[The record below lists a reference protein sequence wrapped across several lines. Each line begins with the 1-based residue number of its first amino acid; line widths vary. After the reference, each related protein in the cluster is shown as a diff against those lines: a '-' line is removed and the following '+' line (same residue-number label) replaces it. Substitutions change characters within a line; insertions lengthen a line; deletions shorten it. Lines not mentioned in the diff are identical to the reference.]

1 MIKSHVLYQLSYGP
15 RQDAI
20 LQKFNWNFRNK
31 MNRKIFFST
40 LTAILILNIGSC
52 KKENNDSPENDY
64 TSTIMWDGL
73 KRTYLTHLPPD
84 FQEIGPV
91 PLVIALH
98 GGGGNAEA
106 MVKLTKGGLNM
117 LADKEGFV
125 VIYPNGI
132 EKNWNDGRSGEETN
146 YRAHEE
152 NIDDVGFISELIDL
166 MITTLNID
174 SKRVYV
180 TGMSNGAMM
189 TLRLGCELS
198 DKIAAI
204 APVAGN
210 MPVNLSSI
218 CVPEET
224 VSVMLI
230 SGTDDPLMPFD
241 GGDIT
246 GPFGIVK
253 LGKVLSAEETIELWV
268 NSDYCISSPVIL
280 QEPDTDPTDGTLVN
294 KAVYTNCEDSAEL
307 IFYTIENGG
316 HTWPSGYQYLSRSII
331 GNTCMDINANEI
343 IWEFFRRHSR

>member
-1 MIKSHVLYQLSYGP
+1 
-15 RQDAI
+15 
-20 LQKFNWNFRNK
+20 
-31 MNRKIFFST
+31 MNRKISFIT
-40 LTAILILNIGSC
+40 LAAILIVNIGSC
-52 KKENNDSPENDY
+52 KKDNNDSPDNDY

-84 FQEIGPV
+84 YQEIGPM
-91 PLVIALH
+91 PLLLALH

-106 MVKLTKGGLNM
+106 MVKLTKGGLNI

-146 YRAHEE
+146 YRTHEE
-152 NIDDVGFISELIDL
+152 NIDDVGFISELIDYL
-166 MITTLNID
+166 IKNLNID
-174 SKRVYV
+174 SKRVYI

-198 DKIAAI
+198 DKIVAI

-210 MPVNLSSI
+210 MPLNLSSI
-218 CVPEET
+218 CSPEHR

-230 SGTDDPLMPFD
+230 AGTDDPLMPFE

-253 LGKVLSAEETIELWV
+253 LGKVLSAEETITLWV
-268 NSDYCISSPVIL
+268 NSDNCISSPVTSE
-280 QEPDTDPTDGTLVN
+280 EPDLDPTDGTLVN
-294 KAVYTNCEDSAEL
+294 MTAYTGCEDSTEVML
-307 IFYTIENGG
+307 YTIENGG
-316 HTWPSGYQYLSRSII
+316 HTWPGGYQYLSRGII

-343 IWEFFRRHSR
+343 IWEFFMRHSR

>member
-1 MIKSHVLYQLSYGP
+1 
-15 RQDAI
+15 
-20 LQKFNWNFRNK
+20 
-31 MNRKIFFST
+31 MNRKISFIT
-40 LTAILILNIGSC
+40 LAAILIVNIGSC
-52 KKENNDSPENDY
+52 KKDNNDSPDNDY

-84 FQEIGPV
+84 YQEIGPM
-91 PLVIALH
+91 PLLLALH

-106 MVKLTKGGLNM
+106 MVKLTKGGLNI

-146 YRAHEE
+146 YRTHEE
-152 NIDDVGFISELIDL
+152 NIDDVGFISELIDYL
-166 MITTLNID
+166 IKNLNID
-174 SKRVYV
+174 SKRVYI

-198 DKIAAI
+198 DKIVAI

-210 MPVNLSSI
+210 MPLNLSSI
-218 CVPEET
+218 CSPEHR

-230 SGTDDPLMPFD
+230 AGTDDPLMPFE

-253 LGKVLSAEETIELWV
+253 LGKVLSAEETITLWV
-268 NSDYCISSPVIL
+268 NSDNCISSPVTSE
-280 QEPDTDPTDGTLVN
+280 EPDLDPTDGTLVN
-294 KAVYTNCEDSAEL
+294 MTAYTGCEDSTEVML
-307 IFYTIENGG
+307 
-316 HTWPSGYQYLSRSII
+316 
-331 GNTCMDINANEI
+331 
-343 IWEFFRRHSR
+343 